1 MQNPIVFQ
9 FITAVDRGLWRHKSI
24 SYAVYCAST
33 WEVTTV
39 FSETETV
46 LKLTLVSSER
56 WDSAN
61 LSMSIYSAAQ
71 TPPNSIKSNPKP

>member
-1 MQNPIVFQ
+1 MQDPIVFQ

-71 TPPNSIKSNPKP
+71 NCPKLHQ